1 MELFYLAV
9 FLLSALAAAVL
20 EGTRKTETGSAIA
33 NRDFLKFRNN
43 YVLVYALMMGEA
55 YSLTHPSQDVMVAST
70 ATLIQFA
77 LLTTCLICSWGLAS
91 RAICICLVPRV

>member
-1 MELFYLAV
+1 MELFYVAV
-9 FLLSALAAAVL
+9 FLLSALAAAAL
-20 EGTRKTETGSAIA
+20 EGTRKTETGSANA
-33 NRDFLKFRNN
+33 NRDFLKFRNK

-55 YSLTHPSQDVMVAST
+55 YSLTHASGDVMVAST
-70 ATLIQFA
+70 ATSNQFT

>member
-1 MELFYLAV
+1 MELFYVAV

-33 NRDFLKFRNN
+33 NRDFLKFRDN

-55 YSLTHPSQDVMVAST
+55 YSLTQPSQDVMVTSIATSNQST
-70 ATLIQFA
+70 
-77 LLTTCLICSWGLAS
+77 LLTPCLICSWGLAS
-91 RAICICLVPRV
+91 RAICVCLVSRV

>member
-1 MELFYLAV
+1 MELFYVAV
-9 FLLSALAAAVL
+9 FLLSALAAAAL

-55 YSLTHPSQDVMVAST
+55 YNLTQPSQDMMAAST
-70 ATLIQFA
+70 ATSDQFMV
-77 LLTTCLICSWGLAS
+77 LTTCLLCSWGLAS
-91 RAICICLVPRV
+91 RAICICLVSRV